1 MVRGIQLLINDVFS
15 LPRKLVRKMENVSG
29 IREVML
35 HLLPGKSLLVL
46 INLLLMTV
54 VRIVII
60 QIEIV
65 KVLFLIV
72 GQKFLSLVVNQKIIL
87 RLISVFQDK

>member
-15 LPRKLVRKMENVSG
+15 LPKKIVKKIDVNG
-29 IREVML
+29 IQEVIL
-35 HLLPGKSLLVL
+35 YLLGKCLFVL
-46 INLLLMTV
+46 INLLLMIVPKIARIERWTV
-54 VRIVII
+54 KI
-60 QIEIV
+60 
-65 KVLFLIV
+65 LFLIV

>member
-1 MVRGIQLLINDVFS
+1 MEEIQLLINDVFL
-15 LPRKLVRKMENVSG
+15 LPRKLVRKVENVSG

-35 HLLPGKSLLVL
+35 HLLLGKSLLVL
-46 INLLLMTV
+46 INLLQMIAP
-54 VRIVII
+54 RIVRI

-72 GQKFLSLVVNQKIIL
+72 DQQNGSASLLV
-87 RLISVFQDK
+87 RL